1 MRAEQQMAPVAAQQ
15 NLVALLLARA
25 ARPDVVGATVYE
37 GGSWKSVT
45 WGAIRDEVRRLSAAL
60 VAQGV
65 KPGDRVAVFAAT
77 SLRWCVV
84 DLAVSAARGVT
95 IPIYAS
101 NTPEEVQYILDH
113 SGASVLFVDDDV
125 ADGKQPGRLSR
136 VRACRA
142 QTPGVKTLVVF
153 DGPTAGGEVPYR
165 DFIAKGDALEKSDP
179 KGFETRLQAI
189 KMSDPCLFIY
199 TSGTTGNPKGVQLTH
214 GNWAY
219 EAAVTAQIGL
229 MVPED
234 SVMLFL
240 PLAHSFAQVVK
251 TVWLSLGFRMIF
263 SRGTDKLMADL
274 METSPSILPSV
285 PRIFEKV
292 YEGVIGNGSSAP
304 GLKGRLFR
312 WAMRN
317 FDAYVDARLQGREY
331 SSLSFALSQRLVFS
345 KVKAALNQKLG
356 GRMRLF
362 VSGGAPL
369 SRKIA
374 YFFDLLGFEVLEGYG
389 LTETSAAATVNRPGK
404 VKIGTVGIPLP
415 GCEVKIASDGEIL
428 IRGPNI
434 MAGYYKN
441 PEATQEAMAAE
452 GWFRSGD
459 IGEIDPDGSIRITDR
474 KKDIIV
480 TAGGKN
486 VAPQNIENSLKTRP
500 IVSQAMVYGDKR
512 KYLSVLITINEEAAK
527 KVLAAAGAPPAQS
540 YAELAQRQ
548 EVLKVVRATIDDF
561 NHHEPPYNQLKRFA
575 VMDHDFTQET
585 GELTPTLKVKRK
597 ACTLKYQTV
606 LDGLYD
612 GEKPTV

>member
-1 MRAEQQMAPVAAQQ
+1 MRAEQLVAPVEAQQ
-15 NLVALLLARA
+15 NLVSLLLSRA
-25 ARPDVVGATVYE
+25 ARPDAVGATVYE
-37 GGSWKSVT
+37 GGAWKSVT
-45 WGAIRDEVRRLSAAL
+45 WGAIRDEVRRMSAAL
-60 VAQGV
+60 LAQGI
-65 KPGDRVAVFAAT
+65 KPGDRVAIFAGT
-77 SLRWCVV
+77 SLRWCIV
-84 DLAVSAARGVT
+84 DLAVSAARGIT

-101 NTPEEVQYILDH
+101 NTPEEVHYIVEH
-113 SGASVLFVDDDV
+113 SGSSLLFVDDDV

-136 VRACRA
+136 VRACIGRL
-142 QTPGVKTLVVF
+142 PGVKAVVVF
-153 DGPTAGGEVPYR
+153 EGPVAGKEVAYR
-165 DFIAKGDALEKSDP
+165 DFIAKGDAVEKADP
-179 KGFETRLQAI
+179 KGFETRLAAI

-219 EAAVTAQIGL
+219 EASATAQIGL
-229 MVPED
+229 MLPDD

-251 TVWLSLGFRMIF
+251 TVWLSMGFRMIF

-274 METSPSILPSV
+274 VETSPSILPSV

-292 YEGVIGNGSSAP
+292 YEGVVGNGSSAP

-312 WAMRN
+312 WAMRH
-317 FDAYVDARLQGREY
+317 FDEYVNARLQGREY
-331 SSLSFALSQRLVFS
+331 SSLSFALAKRLVFS
-345 KVKAALNQKLG
+345 KVKATLDQKLG

-374 YFFDLLGFEVLEGYG
+374 YFFDLLGFQVLEGYG

-404 VKIGTVGIPLP
+404 VKIGTVGLPLP

-428 IRGPNI
+428 IRGPNV
-434 MAGYYKN
+434 MAGYYRN
-441 PEATQEAMAAE
+441 PEATQEAMTPD

-459 IGEIDPDGSIRITDR
+459 IGEIDPDGVVRITDR

-486 VAPQNIENSLKTRP
+486 VAPQNIENALKTRP
-500 IVSQAMVYGDKR
+500 LVSQAMVYGDKR
-512 KYLSVLITINEEAAK
+512 KYLSVLITINEGAAQK
-527 KVLAAAGAPPAQS
+527 LLASSGAPPAQS
-540 YAELAQRQ
+540 YAELAKRP
-548 EVLKVVRATIDDF
+548 EVLRGVQATITEF
-561 NHHEPPYNQLKRFA
+561 NQNEPPYNQLKRFA

-597 ACTLKYQTV
+597 ACTLKYQAI
-606 LDGLYD
+606 LDSLYD
-612 GEKPTV
+612 GEKLTV